1 MQTLKETNSFSLIDL
16 MKMLQLTHKGYSVT
30 YLYWNQNV
38 NHTTQSHM
46 HQRYTKY
53 SSMD

>member
-1 MQTLKETNSFSLIDL
+1 MQTLKETNSFLLIDL
-16 MKMLQLTHKGYSVT
+16 MKILQLTQGYSVI

-46 HQRYTKY
+46 HKRYTKY
-53 SSMD
+53 SPMD